1 MIPSQIPKI
10 VCDEIIKG
18 HRHNTIDSLVDEQSP
33 GANSKIRKSKV
44 NWIMNDSW
52 IAGMMAHFAMSAN
65 KNHFGFD
72 INGFQRQIQFT
83 QYAPGD
89 FYTWHIDADPDLLCE
104 PLTRKLSIVMC
115 LSSKDDYEGGEL
127 EIAYPSQF
135 KFTFKLDYGE
145 VIIFPSVMQHRV
157 RKLISGERFSLV
169 GWMEGPR
176 FK

>member
-10 VCDEIIKG
+10 VCDEIIKEY
-18 HRHNTIDSLVDEQSP
+18 REDTVDAYVDSSIPEIKENV
-33 GANSKIRKSKV
+33 RKTKV
-44 NWIMNDSW
+44 NWVMNDSW
-52 IAGMMAHFAMSAN
+52 IAGMMAHFALSAN

-72 INGFQRQIQFT
+72 IDGFQKKIQFT
-83 QYAPGD
+83 QYGPGD
-89 FYTWHIDADPDLLCE
+89 FYTWHIDGAPDLLCE

-135 KFTFKLDYGE
+135 KFSFKLDYGE
-145 VIIFPSVMQHRV
+145 VLIFPSVMQHRV
-157 RKLISGERFSLV
+157 KKLKSGERFSLV